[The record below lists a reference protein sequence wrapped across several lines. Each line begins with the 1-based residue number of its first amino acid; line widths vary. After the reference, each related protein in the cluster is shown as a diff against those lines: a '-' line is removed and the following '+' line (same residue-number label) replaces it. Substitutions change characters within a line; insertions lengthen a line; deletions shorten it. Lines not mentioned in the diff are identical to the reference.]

1 MNAIICGCKTCMYC
15 SADLVPRVLMHPQ
28 SQILVVKLCASNKLD
43 SLSSLL
49 LYIYIY
55 VSSSIYILYIDEL
68 T

>member
-28 SQILVVKLCASNKLD
+28 SQILVVELCASNKLD

-55 VSSSIYILYIDEL
+55 MSAHLYIYYI
-68 T
+68 

>member
-28 SQILVVKLCASNKLD
+28 SQILVVELCASNKLD

-55 VSSSIYILYIDEL
+55 ICQLIYIYTIYR
-68 T
+68 